1 MEIEGAQPFPL
12 PSPPIGLPSILHRI
26 LNHHRQMVVFLFL
39 GALGINGKGT
49 GKGRERVRSG
59 AGHGVQVA
67 LGVSEPLRGEI
78 QILLVE
84 LYAHVRPVQSRGYH
98 AGGA

>member
-39 GALGINGKGT
+39 GALRVT
-49 GKGRERVRSG
+49 GKGRERVGQERAMASRS
-59 AGHGVQVA
+59 
-67 LGVSEPLRGEI
+67 P
-78 QILLVE
+78 
-84 LYAHVRPVQSRGYH
+84 
-98 AGGA
+98 

>member
-26 LNHHRQMVVFLFL
+26 LSHHRQMVAPFFF
-39 GALGINGKGT
+39 G
-49 GKGRERVRSG
+49 GRKAMGSGGDGVERRWSG
-59 AGHGVQVA
+59 AGHGVQIA
-67 LGVSEPLRGEI
+67 LGVRQPLRGEI
-78 QILLVE
+78 EILLVE
-84 LYAHVRPVQSRGYH
+84 FYAHVRPVQSGGYH